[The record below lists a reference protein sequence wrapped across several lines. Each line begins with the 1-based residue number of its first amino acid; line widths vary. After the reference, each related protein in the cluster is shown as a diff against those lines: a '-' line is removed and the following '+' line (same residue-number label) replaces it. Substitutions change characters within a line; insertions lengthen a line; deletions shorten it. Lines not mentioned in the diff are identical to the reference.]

1 MNVREARPLNPIHH
15 PCDGAICMW
24 AARGSSW
31 SWTRTAGQNC
41 SGNPR
46 SRNADGKQSLQQ
58 GLKRE
63 RLASSWR
70 HGWANQPPRQDK
82 SRSATAICICLSPS
96 KAPKSAA
103 ENNMRAADATEIQ
116 QKQSFTCR
124 LLDCLVSEFRWET
137 EKVTGSCGGHRRPSH
152 AHVVVGTTGREEYA
166 ELQWTDQLSHSHTH
180 THTKK
185 WLSPPTA
192 TERRRARSVVVYLPF
207 WIWLPAV
214 NSQSLIML
222 VFFLFCSSTL
232 YFKDTLSAP
241 GYTRLLLFKIYII
254 IIYFYCNMV

>member
-1 MNVREARPLNPIHH
+1 MSSWSHHEWKGSKSTLNPIHH

-116 QKQSFTCR
+116 QKQAFTCR

-180 THTKK
+180 TQKM
-185 WLSPPTA
+185 LVFF
-192 TERRRARSVVVYLPF
+192 VVVYLPF

-222 VFFLFCSSTL
+222 VFFYFVPRLFISKILYLLRVIPDSSYL
-232 YFKDTLSAP
+232 K
-241 GYTRLLLFKIYII
+241 YI
-254 IIYFYCNMV
+254 